1 MMTGAPP
8 LARFERRGRRPVNL
22 GLALAIWGGLA
33 LAVRAIDLSVVWAG
47 LVGLFALPALVDWIT
62 DRQLRL
68 SVHPDRLTWQ
78 SGRRDGAMP
87 ADEIRHLRIDR
98 RMDTGFR
105 LTIVDTAGRLH
116 RLPPELPA
124 PADALTDALDRA
136 GIAHERHPFSL
147 RPG

>member
-1 MMTGAPP
+1 MAGDPP

-33 LAVRAIDLSVVWAG
+33 LAVRAIDLSLVWAG
-47 LVGLFALPALVDWIT
+47 LVGLFAVPALADWIT
-62 DRQLRL
+62 DRQVRL
-68 SVHPDRLTWQ
+68 TVHPDRLSWK

-87 ADEIRHLRIDR
+87 AAEIGHLRIDR

-116 RLPPELPA
+116 HLPPDLPA
-124 PADALTDALDRA
+124 PADALAAALDRA
-136 GIAHERHPFSL
+136 GIAHERNPFSL